1 MKADAA
7 PHGCRLYYQA
17 KRRASRGALIGRLC
31 AWRRSL
37 RGRSKAVVQGVVTVA
52 IRRPRKALKTGASEL
67 KSCSELA
74 ACKALGIEPNAA
86 KAGVYQAPLATQAA
100 TRPNSYDPH
109 PARGVVQPH
118 TDSPG

>member
-52 IRRPRKALKTGASEL
+52 IRRPRKTLKTGASEL

-74 ACKALGIEPNAA
+74 ACKALAN
-86 KAGVYQAPLATQAA
+86 K
-100 TRPNSYDPH
+100 TR
-109 PARGVVQPH
+109 
-118 TDSPG
+118 